1 MKPPIHPKTKKLTDI
16 AELESIYRTWMR
28 KDFAEDELKPFS
40 MIAEAWEKGVYDC
53 YVLTEQEAILGYACF
68 MRQDNSFLIDYLAVS
83 AEHRGEGLGT
93 LFLRQL
99 ADWIEGADCIVIEVE
114 DPGAAKEE
122 EDRILRERRLQFYL
136 RNGCRLAGV
145 RARVFGVDYQILEVP
160 TGREHTREEIAEIYT
175 ELYHRVRRDPALR
188 SQFRILKNE

>member
-28 KDFAEDELKPFS
+28 KNFAEDELKPFS

-53 YVLTEQEAILGYACF
+53 YVLTEQETILGYACF

-83 AEHRGEGLGT
+83 
-93 LFLRQL
+93 
-99 ADWIEGADCIVIEVE
+99 
-114 DPGAAKEE
+114 
-122 EDRILRERRLQFYL
+122 
-136 RNGCRLAGV
+136 
-145 RARVFGVDYQILEVP
+145 
-160 TGREHTREEIAEIYT
+160 AEIYT